1 MHMPIQIRTHSIY
14 AHTHIDS
21 KTEPGVDVWTQT
33 SEWKADHSCT
43 VAMNTEDQ
51 CPEIT
56 GNAFI

>member
-1 MHMPIQIRTHSIY
+1 M
-14 AHTHIDS
+14 HTHTHTDS